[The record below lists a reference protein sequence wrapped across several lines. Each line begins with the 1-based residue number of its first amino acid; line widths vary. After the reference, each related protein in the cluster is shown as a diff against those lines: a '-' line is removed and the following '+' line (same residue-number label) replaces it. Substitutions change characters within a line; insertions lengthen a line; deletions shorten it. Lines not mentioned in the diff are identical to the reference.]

1 MDNHPYAEIHNDR
14 FNQQH
19 FLRVFSDD
27 IKEEELVWHRDK
39 QDRVVSVV
47 KGKGWKL
54 QMDNKLPEELVKGR
68 SYIIKKMD
76 YHRIIKG
83 QGELILDIEEKQEW

>member
-1 MDNHPYAEIHNDR
+1 MNAVPYADVFTDR
-14 FNQQH
+14 FNVNH
-19 FLRVFSDD
+19 FTRVFLEN

-39 QDRVVSVV
+39 QDRVVFVV
-47 KGKGWKL
+47 KGEGWKL
-54 QMDNKLPEELVKGR
+54 QMDNKLPEELVKGKT
-68 SYIIKKMD
+68 YVIKKMD

>member
-39 QDRVVSVV
+39 QDRVVSVI

-76 YHRIIKG
+76 
-83 QGELILDIEEKQEW
+83 